1 MVTGPEG
8 YEPRL
13 EVHLDT
19 VSVTSS
25 LNDIKLIAAESCRVR
40 IYDISMAHI
49 LNITQVH
56 ASFPSPLVWNAER
69 RWSFSVSLRQPVVYL
84 LRDHVNMFT
93 DLTRDWTSGPPIGG
107 NYFVPTI
114 YVFEL
119 HLHQFELNLYAND
132 QNIIDKPLVK
142 EENS

>member
-1 MVTGPEG
+1 M
-8 YEPRL
+8 
-13 EVHLDT
+13 
-19 VSVTSS
+19 
-25 LNDIKLIAAESCRVR
+25 
-40 IYDISMAHI
+40 
-49 LNITQVH
+49 LNIIQVH

-93 DLTRDWTSGPPIGG
+93 DLTRDWTSGPPAGW
-107 NYFVPTI
+107 NCFVPTI

-119 HLHQFELNLYAND
+119 DLHQFELNLYAND

-142 EENS
+142 GENS